1 MGLSSDAIYISW
13 LLDQLH
19 HGPRRAV
26 QRHSMHHAPNTYSFD
41 KVLQESG
48 RPGVELDL
56 IRVEL
61 APHLRCKRQS
71 ENIRNQ

>member
-19 HGPRRAV
+19 HGSRRAALFN
-26 QRHSMHHAPNTYSFD
+26 APNTYSFD

-56 IRVEL
+56 IQVEL